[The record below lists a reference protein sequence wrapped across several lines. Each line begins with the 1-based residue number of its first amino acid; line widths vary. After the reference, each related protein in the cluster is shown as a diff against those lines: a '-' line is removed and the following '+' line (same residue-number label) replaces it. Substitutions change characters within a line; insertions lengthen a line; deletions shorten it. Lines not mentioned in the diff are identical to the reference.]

1 MIRVKIASTTA
12 DFKTLPDDDY
22 LERVRHVAKAGF
34 KYIDLS
40 LYNINKK
47 NNPFMQ
53 DNFEEYVKELKKL
66 AEELG
71 IKYVQAHLPNCNPM
85 DKEHFDEYVNCTI
98 RAIEVCGML
107 GIENAV
113 IHTGWMDGVTK
124 EEYFEINYNAL
135 KPLFPAM
142 EKNSVN
148 VLIENSTKANMGE
161 KYFFLTGREMKEFIE
176 YVNHPLLHACWD
188 LGHANIEG
196 HQYEDIMTL
205 GDDLRAIHVHDNNGK
220 GDEHVALFTGT
231 VNIDE
236 VINALIDSG
245 YKGYFTFETDN
256 AVSCGKTWQ
265 LNRRIFE
272 RDTRLFNPTT
282 EMYDAAEKFIFE
294 LGKACLKA
302 YGIYEE

>member
-12 DFKTLPDDDY
+12 DFKSLPDDDY

-98 RAIEVCGML
+98 RAIEACGML

-135 KPLFPAM
+135 KPLFSAM
-142 EKNSVN
+142 EKNNVN

-236 VINALIDSG
+236 VINALIDIG

-256 AVSCGKTWQ
+256 AVSFGKTWQ

>member
-1 MIRVKIASTTA
+1 MKIASTTA
-12 DFKTLPDDDY
+12 DFKSLPDDDY

-98 RAIEVCGML
+98 RAIEACGML

-135 KPLFPAM
+135 KPLFSAM
-142 EKNSVN
+142 EKNNVN

-236 VINALIDSG
+236 VINALIDIG

-256 AVSCGKTWQ
+256 AVSFGKTWQ